1 MDIAVNANSHKW
13 VKFIVIQEVF
23 ITVSRL
29 NNTKYTKKPLKSA
42 WMAAAMATVS
52 VFIAG
57 DGGGFHGRHVHRGRG
72 RCVHRGRGRCV
83 HRGRGHRGRGRRVH
97 RGRRGHGRR
106 GHSRRGHGHCDRGRH
121 WWWPP

>member
-1 MDIAVNANSHKW
+1 MWRVTLHQMDIAVNANSHKW

-29 NNTKYTKKPLKSA
+29 NNTKYTKKLLKSA
-42 WMAAAMATVS
+42 WMVAAMATVS

-57 DGGGFHGRHVHRGRG
+57 GGGGGFHGRRVRRG
-72 RCVHRGRGRCV
+72 
-83 HRGRGHRGRGRRVH
+83 
-97 RGRRGHGRR
+97 RGRRGHGR
-106 GHSRRGHGHCDRGRH
+106 HGHGGRGDRDRGDRGDRGRGRH

>member
-1 MDIAVNANSHKW
+1 MDIAVNANSHRW

-29 NNTKYTKKPLKSA
+29 NNTKYTKKLLKSV
-42 WMAAAMATVS
+42 WMVAAMATVS

-57 DGGGFHGRHVHRGRG
+57 GGDGFHGRRVHRG
-72 RCVHRGRGRCV
+72 
-83 HRGRGHRGRGRRVH
+83 

-106 GHSRRGHGHCDRGRH
+106 GHGRHGRGHRGRGHGHRGRGHRGRGHHGRGRH
-121 WWWPP
+121 WWWSP